1 MVKHQQVHLHVTI
14 AQLAVVYASMIH
26 NQTLVFANPVSLNMD
41 SLTLAVLNAQIP
53 NTLWEELNRVTA
65 ATSDVLY
72 V

>member
-14 AQLAVVYASMIH
+14 AHLAVVYASMIH
-26 NQTLVFANPVSLNMD
+26 NPKLIFVNPAFLNMD
-41 SLTLAVLNAQIP
+41 SLTLAVLIVQIP
-53 NTLWEELNRVTA
+53 NTPWEELNLVTV